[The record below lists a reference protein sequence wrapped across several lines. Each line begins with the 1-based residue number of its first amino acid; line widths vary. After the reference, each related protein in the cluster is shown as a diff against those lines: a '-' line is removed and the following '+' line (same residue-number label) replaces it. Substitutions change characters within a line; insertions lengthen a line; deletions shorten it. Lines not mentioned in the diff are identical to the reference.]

1 MRAGGMIMLV
11 LLGLTVSQMI
21 DFDSQ
26 QNCQTGKVKMQSW
39 LAELSSAY
47 CVLYFSGGFTQRFLS
62 QSFRSSGKQ
71 FGR

>member
-26 QNCQTGKVKMQSW
+26 QNFQTGKVQMQS
-39 LAELSSAY
+39 
-47 CVLYFSGGFTQRFLS
+47 
-62 QSFRSSGKQ
+62 
-71 FGR
+71 

>member
-26 QNCQTGKVKMQSW
+26 QNFQTGKVQMQSW
-39 LAELSSAY
+39 LAELSFAY
-47 CVLYFSGGFTQRFLS
+47 SVLYFSGGFTQRFLS
-62 QSFRSSGKQ
+62 QSFLSSGKQ